1 MASRVSKIQ
10 RRKALHRKLQILK
23 NLTNSKSAKKSC
35 IIKDAFLYICNLKLQ
50 LEAITRQHH
59 YLINNSQE
67 VKVEKV
73 GEKYLVIRVSCCKKK
88 RQDLL
93 VSILD
98 AIEKLN
104 LNVIQVRVEAN
115 YLFGLEAIVDA
126 NINGTDDQV
135 VDVKDVN
142 EAILNAINKC
152 N

>member
-1 MASRVSKIQ
+1 MQGIYACTHESV
-10 RRKALHRKLQILK
+10 LHNRTFHFPFSYIYMKLI
-23 NLTNSKSAKKSC
+23 SC
-35 IIKDAFLYICNLKLQ
+35 W
-50 LEAITRQHH
+50 
-59 YLINNSQE
+59 YLNTKQE